1 MGEAQSSENFFFS
14 LSFSPDV
21 VIVAVVTLPAV
32 VLVVVVVVVINV
44 ADVIVSVVVSTVAYI
59 QFFMPA
65 LTTYRICFNCIYGWD
80 FYY

>member
-1 MGEAQSSENFFFS
+1 M
-14 LSFSPDV
+14 
-21 VIVAVVTLPAV
+21 IVAVVTLPAV
-32 VLVVVVVVVINV
+32 VLVVVVVVVVINV

-65 LTTYRICFNCIYGWD
+65 LTPDRVCFNCIYGWD

>member
-1 MGEAQSSENFFFS
+1 M
-14 LSFSPDV
+14 
-21 VIVAVVTLPAV
+21 IVAVVTLPAV
-32 VLVVVVVVVINV
+32 VLVVVVVINV

-65 LTTYRICFNCIYGWD
+65 LTPDRVCFNCIYGWD